1 MIMNQINLQE
11 KLQNL
16 PDKPG
21 VYMMKDEHGKVIYVG
36 KASSLRNRVRSYF
49 QKGQTLDSKTQV
61 LVSKIKD
68 IDWLVTTSDVE
79 ALMLECNLIK
89 QYRPRYNVRLRDDKH
104 YPYICVT
111 TSDVF
116 PRVVVVRRVKEDGNR
131 YFGPYADSGAVK
143 QSLRLIRRIFR
154 IRSCNK
160 KLTGNEQDRPCL
172 NFHIGQCESPCSG
185 RISAIEYANLVKDT
199 CLFLEGK
206 TDSIIDRLNQ
216 QMLEAAES
224 LEFERA
230 ARLRDQIFALKRVSE
245 HQYAI
250 RAKLSNEDVIA
261 VSVYNGSACVQILFV
276 RDGKIVGRENFFMD
290 GVEGESP
297 NRVLTEFVKQYYRD
311 AAYVPPEI
319 LVSHEIEEA
328 NLVGKWLSLSRGT
341 KVKLVHPKRGEKRQL
356 IEIAIENASLAVH
369 QEYEASSKDSEKAL
383 SALQA
388 LADVLGM
395 QSVPHRIEAYDIS
408 NIQGRDAVGSMV
420 VFENGLPAKDQY
432 RRFKIRAPQQP
443 DDYTMIREVINR
455 RMSHTDDPKFASLPD
470 LIVVDGGKGQLNA
483 ALEVLTQLGDDLGSK
498 IRVISL
504 AKRFEEVYL
513 PNRDEPITL
522 PFNSEALH
530 ILQRIRDEAHRF
542 ALTYHQNIRAR
553 NLKSSI
559 LDSIPGVGSAR
570 RKALIR
576 RFGSVAGIKKASL
589 EDLLTVPGIT
599 RPVAE
604 AIKEALGDDSGN
616 DAHGAS

>member
-1 MIMNQINLQE
+1 MNQINLQE

-230 ARLRDQIFALKRVSE
+230 ARLRDQIYALKRVSE

-328 NLVGKWLSLSRGT
+328 NLVGEWLSLSRGT